1 MQGGSTKNNTDS
13 KPKYLGSKMSD
24 GQIAFPG
31 QIIMRQ
37 RGMRFKAGEG
47 VGMSVDHTLFSKSVG
62 IIKYARHTEQ
72 LPGRPPRD
80 VRLISVVPLQGDY
93 SEGYKD
99 KALRMVAARNAHRQ
113 RLLGLRAKY

>member
-47 VGMSVDHTLFSKSVG
+47 VGMVSQRPG
-62 IIKYARHTEQ
+62 PQ
-72 LPGRPPRD
+72 LPLAPCRPRSYC
-80 VRLISVVPLQGDY
+80 VR
-93 SEGYKD
+93 
-99 KALRMVAARNAHRQ
+99 RWAHAP
-113 RLLGLRAKY
+113 GLRVPPWRAVVRSDHPLKPSLALA